1 MTIAYVITRADA
13 VGGATIHVRDL
24 ARAMLERGHR
34 VLVLVGG
41 VGPVTDQLADAGVPF
56 RALKF
61 LRRPVQPLREW
72 RALAELISVLR
83 QMRPDLV
90 SAHTAK
96 AGFIARA
103 ACARLGIPS
112 IYTPHGWVIDDRISV
127 GWGSV
132 FSTAERLASRWTRAI
147 ICVCEYER
155 QLAIR
160 KRVGAERKL
169 FLVHNGV
176 RDVAAGLRADTG
188 RGAVRICS
196 VARLDSPKDHSTL
209 LRALAELRSE
219 SWELDLVG
227 EGPLER
233 ALRKQAAELGI
244 GERVHFLGYQ
254 PNPAGTLATAQIFVL
269 ASRSEAFPRSILE
282 AMRAGIP
289 VVAADVGGVSEA
301 VIPGVNGLLVP
312 PQNPQAL
319 SSAIGR
325 LLASAAYRQQ
335 LGDAG
340 RQAFEARFQARTM
353 VDKTEAI
360 YRHVLKSKNGSRTWD
375 ML

>member
-34 VLVLVGG
+34 AVILVGG
-41 VGPVTDQLADAGVPF
+41 VGPVTDQLAAAGIPF
-56 RALKF
+56 QALKF
-61 LRRPVQPLREW
+61 LRRPVQPLRDW
-72 RALAELISVLR
+72 RAVAELISVLR
-83 QMRPDLV
+83 QMRPDFV

-96 AGFIARA
+96 AGYIARM
-103 ACARLGIPS
+103 ACASLGIPS

-127 GWGSV
+127 AWGSV

-160 KRVGAERKL
+160 KHVGTEQKL

-176 RDVAAGLRADTG
+176 HDVGAGLRADTG
-188 RGAVRICS
+188 RSPVRICS

-209 LRALAELRSE
+209 LRALAELRLE
-219 SWELDLVG
+219 RWELDLVG
-227 EGPLER
+227 EGPLEP
-233 ALRKQAAELGI
+233 ALRSQATELGI

-254 PNPAGTLATAQIFVL
+254 PDPAGTLARAQIFVL

-282 AMRAGIP
+282 AIRAGLP
-289 VVAADVGGVSEA
+289 VVASDVGGVSEA
-301 VIPGVNGLLVP
+301 VIPGINGLLVP

-319 SSAIGR
+319 RTAIGR
-325 LLASAAYRQQ
+325 LLASAAYRQE
-335 LGDAG
+335 LGNAG
-340 RQAFEARFQARTM
+340 RQAFEARFQAQTM

-360 YRHVLKSKNGSRTWD
+360 YRQVLKAENGSRTWD

>member
-1 MTIAYVITRADA
+1 MTIAYVISRADA
-13 VGGATIHVRDL
+13 VGGASIHVRDL
-24 ARAMLERGHR
+24 ARAMLEGGHR
-34 VLVLVGG
+34 VVVLVGG
-41 VGPVTDQLADAGVPF
+41 LGPVTDQLADAEIPF
-56 RALKF
+56 RALQF
-61 LRRPVQPLREW
+61 LRRPVQPLRDW
-72 RALAELISVLR
+72 RALAELISVLG

-127 GWGSV
+127 AWGAI
-132 FSTAERLASRWTRAI
+132 FTTAERLVSRWTRAI

-155 QLAIR
+155 QLAI
-160 KRVGAERKL
+160 KKHVGTEQNL
-169 FLVHNGV
+169 FVVHNGV
-176 RDVAAGLRADTG
+176 RDVGAGLRAETG
-188 RGAVRICS
+188 RSPVRICS

-219 SWELDLVG
+219 TWELDLVG
-227 EGPLER
+227 EGPLKR
-233 ALRKQAAELGI
+233 ALRKHAAELGI
-244 GERVHFLGYQ
+244 SERVHFMGYQ
-254 PNPAGTLATAQIFVL
+254 SDPASTLAKAQIFVL

-282 AMRAGIP
+282 AMRAGLP
-289 VVAADVGGVSEA
+289 VIASDVGGVSEA

-319 SSAIGR
+319 RSAIGKM
-325 LLASAAYRQQ
+325 LESASYRQE
-335 LGDAG
+335 LGNAG
-340 RQAFEARFQARTM
+340 RQAFEAQFQVRAM

-360 YRHVLKSKNGSRTWD
+360 YRRLLKPENAGR
-375 ML
+375 L